1 MRRRRDV
8 EADAQFQMSWIDKFR
23 LVAEV
28 APVLAKLQL
37 AFANGD
43 PHEQA
48 LALLEAG
55 SWCADKTVTEI
66 DNEAVEHIEAV
77 IRTPEGK
84 KLVYWFAAKLGVTA
98 NG

>member
-1 MRRRRDV
+1 MDA
-8 EADAQFQMSWIDKFR
+8 EAQFSMSWIDKFR

-43 PHEQA
+43 PHQQA
-48 LALLEAG
+48 LAMLEAG
-55 SWCADKTVTEI
+55 SWCADRTATDI
-66 DNEAVEHIEAV
+66 DDEAVEHLEAV

-84 KLVYWFAAKLGVTA
+84 KLVYWFATKLGVTV

>member
-1 MRRRRDV
+1 M

-43 PHEQA
+43 PHQQA

-84 KLVYWFAAKLGVTA
+84 NLVYWFAAKLGVTV